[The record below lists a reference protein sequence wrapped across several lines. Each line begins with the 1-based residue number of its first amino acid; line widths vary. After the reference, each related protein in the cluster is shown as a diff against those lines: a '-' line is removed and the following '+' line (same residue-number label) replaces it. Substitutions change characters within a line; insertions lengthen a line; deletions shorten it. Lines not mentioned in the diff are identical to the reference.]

1 VNDEVRAEV
10 LQLARIL
17 TDPDTSKASLEKRVL
32 ALEGDDLPKVIIRA
46 REVQTFAKH
55 VIDFGE
61 TEMRLRASAAKAN
74 SDAERVGTTTYIPA
88 PPGPTV
94 AVGGRWIDKGTGV
107 VHKFEGELSPWK
119 VPDPVGLRASLAL
132 PRRPDGSRFLS
143 DADIE
148 RAVPGTYKP
157 DHRVLNEFE
166 KMDPSIAT
174 VIGDFRHKDRGPAH
188 LKEDEA

>member
-17 TDPDTSKASLEKRVL
+17 TDPDTTKAALEQRVL

-46 REVQTFAKH
+46 REVLAFAKY
-55 VIDFGE
+55 VIDAGE
-61 TEMRLRASAAKAN
+61 QEMRVRALAKRTP
-74 SDAERVGTTTYIPA
+74 AESVGGTEA
-88 PPGPTV
+88 R
-94 AVGGRWIDKGTGV
+94 AVVGIGGRWVDKGTGV

-119 VPDPVGLRASLAL
+119 VPDPVGLRMGLAQ

-166 KMDPSIAT
+166 KMDESIAH
-174 VIGDFRHKDRGPAH
+174 VIGDFRHKERGPAH
-188 LKEDEA
+188 LKEAEA